1 MASPT
6 AQIAEFAAAY
16 RYEGLPPAVAGKAR
30 EIVLDTIGAMLLG
43 AGLEYTA
50 VSRVAALARDVGG
63 PPQCTVI
70 GYGFQT
76 DLLSAALVNGTAG
89 YAADVEGAGIGRQHA
104 AAVLVPTILTV
115 GEYTRAS
122 GRMLVAALA
131 LGYDVAAR
139 IDDAAATERSYP
151 HSFHPSAVFGHF
163 GAAAAAG
170 HLFGLRPDGFERALG
185 LAGLTAGGLI
195 KWIDDPSE
203 DSRPLVIGNAVQLG
217 IRAALLAA
225 RGFGGPRG
233 ILDPGKYDLY
243 DALSGEAHVERLTVG
258 LGSDHRIL
266 AAGGYKRYACC
277 GDIHTGIDALLA
289 ILGRHDL
296 PPERIARI
304 VHRVHPNRAKVIDG
318 NPLKSHCAQYI
329 LAVAAVERRIDSDA
343 ILRDRRASDRRVAEL
358 FERVELVADE
368 ELAGAGAHQPA
379 IVELTTTDGRRYRER
394 VDDRRG
400 SPANPMTPDEL
411 RGKFFE
417 LVERRLGRPRA
428 EEIAGLVDRFET
440 LPNVARLIELLSW
453 VADVAE

>member
-6 AQIAEFAAAY
+6 ARIAEFASAH
-16 RYEGLPPAVAGKAR
+16 RYENLPPAVTARAR

-43 AGLEYTA
+43 AGIEYTA

-63 PPQCTVI
+63 PPQCTVV

-76 DLLSAALVNGTAG
+76 DLLSAALVNGTAA
-89 YAADVEGAGIGRQHA
+89 YAADIEGGGVGRQHA

-122 GRMLVAALA
+122 GQMLVAALA
-131 LGYDVAAR
+131 LGYDVASR

-170 HLFGLRPDGFERALG
+170 HLFGLKPDGFERALG
-185 LAGLTAGGLI
+185 LAGLTAGGLV

-217 IRAALLAA
+217 VRAALLAA

-233 ILDPGKYDLY
+233 ILDTGKYDLY
-243 DALSGEAHVERLTVG
+243 DAFSGEAHPERLTVG

-266 AAGGYKRYACC
+266 AARGYKRYPCC
-277 GDIHTGIDALLA
+277 GDIHSGIEALLS
-289 ILGRHDL
+289 ILERHDL
-296 PPERIARI
+296 GPERIARI
-304 VHRVHPNRAKVIDG
+304 VHRVHPQRAGIIDR

-343 ILRDRRASDRRVAEL
+343 ILRDRRESDRRVADL
-358 FERVELVADE
+358 FERVELVADDG
-368 ELAGAGAHQPA
+368 LASAGARQPA
-379 IVELTTTDGRRYRER
+379 IVELTTTDGRVYRER
-394 VDDRRG
+394 VDEVRG
-400 SPANPMTPDEL
+400 SRARPLTDEEL
-411 RGKFFE
+411 RAKFRE
-417 LVERRLGRPRA
+417 LVEPRLGRRRA
-428 EEIAGLVDRFET
+428 DEIAGLVDRLET
-440 LPNVARLIELLSW
+440 LPNVGRLIELLSW

>member
-1 MASPT
+1 MPGPT

-16 RYEGLPPAVAGKAR
+16 RYETLPSSVAAKAR
-30 EIVLDTIGAMLLG
+30 EIVLDTIGAMVLG
-43 AGLEYTA
+43 AGIEYTA

-63 PPQCTVI
+63 PPQCTII

-76 DLLSAALVNGTAG
+76 DLLSAALVNGVAG

-131 LGYDVAAR
+131 LGYEVAAR

-163 GAAAAAG
+163 GAVAAAG
-170 HLFGLRPDGFERALG
+170 HLFGLSPDGFERALG

-217 IRAALLAA
+217 VRAALLAA

-233 ILDPGKYDLY
+233 ILDPGGYDLY
-243 DALSGEAHVERLTVG
+243 DALSGEAHVERLTAN
-258 LGSDHRIL
+258 LGTDHRIL
-266 AAGGYKRYACC
+266 GAGGYKRHPCC
-277 GDIHTGIDALLA
+277 GDIHAGIDALLS
-289 ILGRHDL
+289 ILEEHDL
-296 PPERIARI
+296 APERIARI
-304 VHRVHPNRAKVIDG
+304 VHRVHPNRARVIDG

-329 LAVAAVERRIDSDA
+329 LAVAAVERRIDSDV
-343 ILRDRRASDRRVAEL
+343 ILRDRRESDRRVAEL
-358 FERVELVADE
+358 FGRVELVADE
-368 ELAGAGAHQPA
+368 ELARTGAHQPA
-379 IVELTTTDGRRYRER
+379 IVELTTTDGRVHRQR
-394 VDDRRG
+394 VDHFRG
-400 SPANPMTPDEL
+400 SRENPMTPEEL
-411 RGKFFE
+411 RAKYFDLAG
-417 LVERRLGRPRA
+417 RRLGHARA
-428 EEIAGLVDRFET
+428 EEIAGLVDKLET
-440 LPNVARLIELLSW
+440 LPNIGRLIELLSW